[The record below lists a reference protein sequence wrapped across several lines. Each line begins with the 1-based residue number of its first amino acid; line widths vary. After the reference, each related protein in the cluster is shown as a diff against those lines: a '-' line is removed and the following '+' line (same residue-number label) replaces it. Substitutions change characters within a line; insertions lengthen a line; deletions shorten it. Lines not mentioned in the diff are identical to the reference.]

1 MATATMK
8 NYLKNILVVF
18 LGCLVALLVL
28 EVLLRV
34 YHPLE
39 IRFKPDRIVLPVN
52 KHYLINNVGKFT
64 KLPPQ
69 TVHTKN
75 SLGFRGAPPPA
86 HFQDYLTIIT
96 IGGSTTECFY
106 LTDGRTW
113 PDILGQKLSRA
124 FNRVWI
130 NNAGLDGATTY
141 RHLILMEDYLIKLR
155 PKVVL
160 FLIGINDVGAG
171 DIAAAE
177 PRQSHYLKRMW
188 RALLYRS
195 EVYCLEQNLYHYLIA
210 QSRGLRHQEIDLRK
224 VGTLDHIPAVTAQT
238 RLQDHRTNSL
248 PFFAARVEKL
258 IKICRDRGIEPVL
271 ITQPTL
277 YGPGLDPVTGVN
289 LATVKL
295 GNHLNGGLMFQIVN
309 LYNEVTRQEAQT
321 HRVLL
326 IDLAREMPRN
336 SAYYYDYLH
345 YTEAGAAEV
354 AGIVDRRLEPFLARR
369 YPSFRKPATP

>member
-1 MATATMK
+1 MATMK
-8 NYLKNILVVF
+8 KYLKNIFVLF

-86 HFQDYLTIIT
+86 NFQDYLTIIT

-106 LTDGRTW
+106 LSDGRTW

-141 RHLILMEDYLIKLR
+141 RHLILLEDYLTKLR
-155 PKVVL
+155 PKVLL

-171 DIAAAE
+171 DIAAAA
-177 PRQSHYLKRMW
+177 PRQGHSLQHMW

-195 EVYCLEQNLYHYLIA
+195 EVYCLEQNLYHYFIA
-210 QSRGLRHQEIDLRK
+210 QSRGLRHREIDLRK
-224 VGTLDHIPAVTAQT
+224 VGTLDHIPEVTVQAK
-238 RLQDHRTNSL
+238 LQEHRTNSL
-248 PFFAARVEKL
+248 PFFAVRVEKL
-258 IKICRDRGIEPVL
+258 IKICRDHGIEPVL

-277 YGPGLDPVTGVN
+277 YGPGVDPVTGVN

-295 GNHLNGGLMFQIVN
+295 GNHCNGGLMFQIVN

-345 YTEAGAAEV
+345 YTEAGAAAV

-369 YPSFRKPATP
+369 YPSFRKAAAP

>member
-1 MATATMK
+1 
-8 NYLKNILVVF
+8 LF
-18 LGCLVALLVL
+18 FGCLAALLVL
-28 EVLLRV
+28 EGLLRV

-52 KHYLINNVGKFT
+52 KHYRLNNVGRFS

-86 HFQDYLTIIT
+86 DFQNFLTIIA

-113 PDILGQKLSRA
+113 PDILGRELSRA

-130 NNAGLDGATTY
+130 NNAGLDGATTC
-141 RHLILMEDYLIKLR
+141 RHLILLEDYLLTLR

-160 FLIGINDVGAG
+160 FLMGINDLGAG
-171 DIAAAE
+171 DIAGAE
-177 PRQSHYLKRMW
+177 QRQGDYLKRRR

-195 EVYCLEQNLYHYLIA
+195 EVYCLAQNLYHYFIA
-210 QSRGLRHQEIDLRK
+210 RSRGLPHQEIDLRK
-224 VGTLDHIPAVTAQT
+224 VETLDQIPASTVQT
-238 RLQDHRTNSL
+238 ELPEHRANSL
-248 PFFAARVEKL
+248 PFFAARVKKL
-258 IKICRDRGIEPVL
+258 ILTCRDHGIEPVL

-277 YGPGLDPVTGVN
+277 YGPGVDPVTGVD
-289 LATVKL
+289 LAAVKL
-295 GNHLNGGLMFQIVN
+295 GPRLNGGLQFQIVN
-309 LYNEVTRQEAQT
+309 LYNDVTRQEAKT
-321 HRVLL
+321 HQVLL

-354 AGIVDRRLEPFLARR
+354 AAIVYRRLEPFLAPRF
-369 YPSFRKPATP
+369 PSFRKPAAP